1 MNIPPPDLPPPENL
15 PPSSGLPPPNLPPPA
30 DQDNQRVI
38 SQLERAPL
46 ETHTA
51 TKVAKEIEE
60 AIAERPLL
68 TAAALLED
76 AKCYPWRRGL
86 DHLLGVGSLL
96 VLAFA
101 IGAKLPLAG
110 IVLTIIAAIYLGD
123 FLYRVVHSTLAGSDV
138 PPDWPKLNEP
148 VEELIKPGVRI
159 VSAFL
164 VGHGA
169 WLFVWLNT
177 ASHVGMNPVA
187 QWTSYLVA
195 AAYFP
200 FAMMM
205 IVFQERFAACAP
217 SVLIPA
223 MLRCMPVAKVLLGLS
238 MMVFVI
244 INGLRLLPFVGDLL
258 AAAAGLVFFIM
269 LGRMVGMI
277 AAQHRKALAE
287 MH

>member
-15 PPSSGLPPPNLPPPA
+15 PPSSGLPIPNLPPP
-30 DQDNQRVI
+30 DGQGNERVI
-38 SQLERAPL
+38 SQLERAPM
-46 ETHTA
+46 ENHA
-51 TKVAKEIEE
+51 AAKVAKQIEE

-68 TAAALLED
+68 TAAALLEEV
-76 AKCYPWRRGL
+76 KSYPWRRGF
-86 DHLLGVGSLL
+86 DHLLRVGLL
-96 VLAFA
+96 IVMAFA

-123 FLYRVVHSTLAGSDV
+123 FLYRVVHSTLAGSDLL
-138 PPDWPKLNEP
+138 PDWPKLNEP
-148 VEELIKPGVRI
+148 VEELIKPGARI

-164 VGHGA
+164 VGHGV

-187 QWTSYLVA
+187 QWASYLVA

-217 SVLIPA
+217 SVVFPA
-223 MLRCMPVAKVLLGLS
+223 MLRCMPTAKVLLGFS
-238 MMVFVI
+238 MMVFVV

-258 AAAAGLVFFIM
+258 AASAGLVFFIM

-277 AAQHRKALAE
+277 AAQHRQVLAE
-287 MH
+287 MQ